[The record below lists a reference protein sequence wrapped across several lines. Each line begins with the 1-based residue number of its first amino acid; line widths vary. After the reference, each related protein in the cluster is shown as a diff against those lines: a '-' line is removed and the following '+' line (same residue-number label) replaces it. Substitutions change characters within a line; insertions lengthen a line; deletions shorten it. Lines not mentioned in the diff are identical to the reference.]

1 MSDDFVGNTFS
12 VDFFDHAFTFSNRS
26 SNVTCCLS
34 GTSFNVTCG
43 KGASCAGQCSAL
55 GASLCPSGNCT
66 GDPKTCLFDFDE
78 NLTEDRRRG
87 SSPATWSLSDL
98 KYCTNNKHK
107 CRVRTHKEC
116 CYNPNCLKRKGRKKA
131 CRHLDWLTGKDY
143 LISNWRKKSAI
154 YSRPEMSIS
163 RKPAKG

>member
-1 MSDDFVGNTFS
+1 MIGNTTSTFS
-12 VDFFDHAFTFSNRS
+12 VNFFDLAFTFSNQP
-26 SNVTCCLS
+26 SNVPCCLPNN
-34 GTSFNVTCG
+34 TVEMATCG
-43 KGASCAGQCSAL
+43 KGSSCAGQCSAL

-66 GDPKTCLFDFDE
+66 GDPKTCLFDFDD
-78 NLTEDRRRG
+78 LTGDRRRQ

-98 KYCTNNKHK
+98 KYCTNNEHR

-143 LISNWRKKSAI
+143 LISN
-154 YSRPEMSIS
+154 
-163 RKPAKG
+163 